1 LTENSQNILVIA
13 GEASGEA
20 HAARVL
26 LALREQ
32 APSLV
37 VAGIGG
43 DNMRAAGVEILVD
56 FSELAVM
63 GLVEVL
69 KQYGKLKAILN
80 QMIMR
85 LDTHRPDLLVLVD
98 YPGFNLR
105 LAKAAKKR
113 GIPVLYYI
121 SPKVWAWRA
130 GRVKT
135 IAKVV
140 DQMAVLFPFEV
151 PIYEQAGVKVQC
163 VGHPLIDAVDTDQ
176 TREQTLAHLALD
188 PDKQVVGLFP
198 GSRHSEVG
206 PLLPIMLAAAERLQA
221 RDPNLQF
228 VLPIAQGKVASLI
241 EQVVAESGVAVT
253 RVSVTSETNEF
264 YNLTASCDAI
274 VAASG
279 TVTLEIALLNTPHF
293 LVYRVAPM
301 TYRIMRRLVRIPY
314 VGLCNIVTGKNLI
327 QERLQDAVTVEAVA
341 AELDQ
346 LLAEPNAKVAA
357 EKVGKQVRTALGP
370 AGGAARTVEV
380 IIEMLGHKP

>member
-1 LTENSQNILVIA
+1 MSQNILVIA

-20 HAARVL
+20 HAARVIE
-26 LALREQ
+26 ALKEQ
-32 APSLV
+32 DSTVV

-43 DNMRAAGVEILVD
+43 DNMRAAGAEILVN

-69 KQYGKLKAILN
+69 KQYGQLKAVLKK
-80 QMIMR
+80 MITR

-140 DQMAVLFPFEV
+140 DQMAVFFPFEV
-151 PIYEQAGVKVQC
+151 PIYEEAGVKVNC
-163 VGHPLIDAVDTDQ
+163 VGHPLVDAVHADQ
-176 TREQTLAHLALD
+176 SREQTLARLGLD
-188 PDKQVVGLFP
+188 PNKQVVGLYP
-198 GSRHSEVG
+198 GSRRSEVG
-206 PLLPIMLAAAERLQA
+206 PLLPIMLAAAAQLREK
-221 RDPNLQF
+221 DPTLQF
-228 VLPIAQGKVASLI
+228 VLPLAPGLAGELI
-241 EQVVAESGVAVT
+241 QTALSESKA
-253 RVSVTSETNEF
+253 SVTLVPTTSKTNDF

-279 TVTLEIALLNTPHF
+279 TVTLEIALLATPHF
-293 LVYRVAPM
+293 IVYRVAPM
-301 TYRIMRRLVRIPY
+301 TYRIMRRLVQIPY
-314 VGLCNIVTGKNLI
+314 VGLCNIVTGKEI
-327 QERLQDAVTVEAVA
+327 VQERLQDAVTVDAVA
-341 AELDQ
+341 AELMAFLMD
-346 LLAEPNAKVAA
+346 PNATQAA
-357 EKVGKQVRTALGP
+357 ADIEKQVRASLGP
-370 AGGAARTVEV
+370 AGGAARTAAL
-380 IIEMLGHKP
+380 ILAMLEDIK